1 MSLDVTVVTP
11 DRTIWSGEA
20 TQVVVPALDGSLG
33 ILTGMQPTLAI
44 LGAGS
49 IRVMGSDGTESFPV
63 DGGFVSMDRDVGSL
77 ASSDPRATGRVHA
90 FPAWLRRA
98 HRADAARRTP

>member
-49 IRVMGSDGTESFPV
+49 IRVIGADGTESFPV
-63 DGGFVSMDRDVGSL
+63 DGGFVSMDRDVVTIGVDEIL
-77 ASSDPRATGRVHA
+77 ESDPM
-90 FPAWLRRA
+90 
-98 HRADAARRTP
+98 ADAGRSAR